1 MKNKARK
8 LLRKRKAKNKKID
21 RKTNLNNKKLMIDK
35 ILSYNT
41 TLSSGIEEYTYA
53 QKNFWILI
61 IFGILLRDFP
71 LIAIPCCLLAI
82 FFSIRMFKLMKYRS
96 INTIVNELAK
106 DLSFKGIYN
115 QEKVDLMLNNF
126 KNKYK
131 KDNDEYEGLVN
142 MIDNYKSFVVKIESL
157 LRNINTTLDSNN
169 INSSEE
175 FELCE
180 DVENSFNKDN
190 SKAITEVN
198 SSIKNKTSIDQWE
211 EDENGELSILYR
223 KENGEIKK
231 VKRAIEFFE
240 DDKCYD
246 NKAIVLK
253 NNNKNNDKLTVYV
266 YKKSLDLHNNAL

>member
-53 QKNFWILI
+53 QKNFWILM
-61 IFGILLRDFP
+61 IFGILLRNFP

-175 FELCE
+175 YELCE

-198 SSIKNKTSIDQWE
+198 SSIKNKTSIDQCE

-253 NNNKNNDKLTVYV
+253 NNNKNNDKLTVYI